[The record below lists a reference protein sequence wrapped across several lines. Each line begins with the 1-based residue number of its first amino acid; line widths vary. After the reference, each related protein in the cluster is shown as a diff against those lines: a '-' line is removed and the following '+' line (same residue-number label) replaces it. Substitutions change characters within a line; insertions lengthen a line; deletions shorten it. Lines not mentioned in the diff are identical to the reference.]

1 MGSIAPAYS
10 WKKVMTA
17 KEIIIELKKNDW
29 DLASVRG
36 SHYKFRK
43 NGESLIVPYHKVVKK
58 NVLENI
64 KKQVIIAEGK
74 SE

>member
-1 MGSIAPAYS
+1 
-10 WKKVMTA
+10 MTA
-17 KEIIIELKKNDW
+17 KEIITEL
-29 DLASVRG
+29 
-36 SHYKFRK
+36 
-43 NGESLIVPYHKVVKK
+43 KK